1 MSADGVRIP
10 NASTKTSD
18 RHLNDA
24 GVELLGHI
32 PSEGPNPFCWRLRD
46 QSKRPWAAEPG
57 PGVRLRQR
65 PAQNRV
71 RSRILIIDLLR
82 AVSLASR

>member
-1 MSADGVRIP
+1 MWTDGVCIP

-24 GVELLGHI
+24 GAELLGHI

-46 QSKRPWAAEPG
+46 QSKLPWAAEPLLG
-57 PGVRLRQR
+57 HDSTAACTEPS
-65 PAQNRV
+65 
-71 RSRILIIDLLR
+71 RSRILIIDLPR
-82 AVSLASR
+82 TVSLASRS